1 VIYMLVNLKTKS
13 QVTIPK
19 QIVRKLNLKPGDK
32 LEFSLDDD
40 RIIIK
45 PVAIIDRSQAWF
57 YTPEWQE
64 GEKEVD
70 SQIREGKI
78 HSAEDLDELYKKLNI

>member
-1 VIYMLVNLKTKS
+1 MLVNLKTKS

-45 PVAIIDRSQAWF
+45 PVAIVDRSQAWF

-70 SQIREGKI
+70 RQIREGKI

>member
-45 PVAIIDRSQAWF
+45 PVAIIGRSQAWF

-70 SQIREGKI
+70 RQIREGKV

>member
-1 VIYMLVNLKTKS
+1 MLVNLKTKS

-32 LEFSLDDD
+32 LEFSLNNN

-45 PVAIIDRSQAWF
+45 PVAIINRSQAWF
-57 YTPEWQE
+57 YAPEWQE

-70 SQIREGKI
+70 RQIKEGKI

>member
-1 VIYMLVNLKTKS
+1 MLVNLKTKS

-40 RIIIK
+40 KIIIK
-45 PVAIIDRSQAWF
+45 PVAIIDRSQAW
-57 YTPEWQE
+57 
-64 GEKEVD
+64 
-70 SQIREGKI
+70 
-78 HSAEDLDELYKKLNI
+78 

>member
-1 VIYMLVNLKTKS
+1 MLVNLKTKS

-32 LEFSLDDD
+32 LEFRLDDD
-40 RIIIK
+40 KIIIK

>member
-1 VIYMLVNLKTKS
+1 MLVNLKTKS

-19 QIVRKLNLKPGDK
+19 QIVKKLNLKPGDK

-45 PVAIIDRSQAWF
+45 PVAIVDRSQAWF

-70 SQIREGKI
+70 RQIREGKI

>member
-1 VIYMLVNLKTKS
+1 MLVNLKTKS

-40 RIIIK
+40 KIIIK

-70 SQIREGKI
+70 SQIRKGKI

>member
-1 VIYMLVNLKTKS
+1 MLVNLKTKS

-32 LEFSLDDD
+32 LEFSLDNDK
-40 RIIIK
+40 IIIK

-70 SQIREGKI
+70 RQIREGKI
-78 HSAEDLDELYKKLNI
+78 HSAEGLDELYKKLNI